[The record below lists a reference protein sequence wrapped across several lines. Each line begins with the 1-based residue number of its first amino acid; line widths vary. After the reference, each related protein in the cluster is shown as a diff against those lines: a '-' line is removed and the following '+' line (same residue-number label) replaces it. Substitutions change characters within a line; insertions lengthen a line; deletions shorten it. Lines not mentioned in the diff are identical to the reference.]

1 MPNIFNAV
9 NRAFLRPVASLF
21 LRFHSVMLSLVNR
34 RAPVVSTPA
43 KCAFNSVATAW
54 LRACCSATALV
65 ATALVAT
72 PAFTAQSDA
81 EWQLSNWQM
90 EDEWL
95 LEDDRP
101 VVYLTFDD
109 GPSADFVTEEVLQLL
124 ARHDATATFF
134 ITGDR
139 VLRDGGKIAE
149 IVYAGHAI
157 GNHTHKHSK
166 LTEISEAQVLKEL
179 TTASDVIL
187 AAGGPPQTCF
197 RPPFGATNKRIN
209 QIAKQLGMVPV
220 GWSIDTR
227 DWETSTSIG
236 EIAAALDRTTSD
248 SVVLL
253 HDGPSHRSKMLLALS
268 AWMETSAHKYQFRA
282 LPECTP
288 TGGILMAGVAPE
300 PPVTRA
306 RPKPAEPQTQQQPE
320 TTIASGAGEPESTSA
335 TSEPVEQTAVV
346 APATP
351 AAVADSTPPPAEEL
365 TIAQLLDKI
374 RSYKLVLY
382 DGDGQQ
388 VDLTQITAN
397 VAHEIHG
404 EHIYFRF

>member
-1 MPNIFNAV
+1 MQSVVESLAC
-9 NRAFLRPVASLF
+9 RPVY
-21 LRFHSVMLSLVNR
+21 
-34 RAPVVSTPA
+34 VVA
-43 KCAFNSVATAW
+43 AAVALIAI
-54 LRACCSATALV
+54 
-65 ATALVAT
+65 
-72 PAFTAQSDA
+72 PAFAAQPDA

-124 ARHDATATFF
+124 ARHNATATFF

-209 QIAKQLGMVPV
+209 QLAKQLGMVPV

-227 DWETSTSIG
+227 DWESSTSIE
-236 EIAAALDRTTSD
+236 EIAAALDRTGSD

-288 TGGILMAGVAPE
+288 TGGILIAGVAPE
-300 PPVTRA
+300 PPITPPA
-306 RPKPAEPQTQQQPE
+306 NTQAEPKPAQPQQPPV
-320 TTIASGAGEPESTSA
+320 TTIASTEPESQSGA
-335 TSEPVEQTAVV
+335 ADEQAAVV
-346 APATP
+346 ASAT
-351 AAVADSTPPPAEEL
+351 ASSVTDSAPPAEPL

-382 DGDGQQ
+382 DAGQQ

-397 VAHEIHG
+397 VASEIHG